1 MKKLLGIVVLGLLLC
16 GNAYAELIT
25 LTNCYQ
31 FKDQS
36 TVPGDKPLEFRNLK
50 EQTAHR
56 EIFYEDLL
64 FTLDTVTEVVTS
76 TMITKDS
83 WIKSQLEN
91 NNYVWDKFAKATYK
105 ITDLGGNVAT
115 AEGEPSLTVKSNKLD
130 LDFVSNKVYRTI
142 RFEYIDGSKYSS
154 STIYQCKRQK

>member
-1 MKKLLGIVVLGLLLC
+1 MVVI
-16 GNAYAELIT
+16 LIQI
-25 LTNCYQ
+25 L
-31 FKDQS
+31 
-36 TVPGDKPLEFRNLK
+36 
-50 EQTAHR
+50 
-56 EIFYEDLL
+56 
-64 FTLDTVTEVVTS
+64 TLDTMNKYQNT
-76 TMITKDS
+76 I
-83 WIKSQLEN
+83 N
-91 NNYVWDKFAKATYK
+91 YYVWDKFAKATYK